1 MIPCVF
7 GTCRGK
13 NQSIFSQ
20 KKVDWSLTFF
30 LSRGGCGLA
39 LSCDREREREREREK
54 EREKQ

>member
-30 LSRGGCGLA
+30 LSRPGCGLA
-39 LSCDREREREREREK
+39 LSCDREREREREK